1 MNVIARRNSFN
12 RILVDLNTQCDL
24 LLPRGALPVTNRSE
38 ILPNIRKLM
47 NWGRIEAHPII
58 STLEAH
64 RPGES
69 IRGLPSYCID
79 RTPGQRKLPFTLLP
93 RRIVCHGDNT
103 LDLPVDVFR
112 RYQQV
117 IFTKRN
123 RDFLTNPKADRIVNL
138 ISSDHLVVFGAVA
151 EHCVKAAVLGLLA
164 RQHRIAVVTDAC
176 GFWSAGDAE
185 LAMRQMDA
193 KGAVLVTTEE
203 LIFGAAEERIKAS
216 RPMIFAEAAEDE
228 TTVLAGSRSNGNGCS
243 HGNGKSN
250 GNGKSTGNGR
260 LAPDWTVPVQDSEA
274 AALPDHSPADRL
286 PPVLRPGRKG
296 VTPPH
301 TKDSAGLA

>member
-1 MNVIARRNSFN
+1 MSVGARRNSFN

-24 LLPRGALPVTNRSE
+24 LLPRGALPVTNRAE

-47 NWGRIEAHPII
+47 NWGRIDAHPII

-69 IRGLPSYCID
+69 IRGLPSYCVD

-93 RRIVCHGDNT
+93 RRIVCTGDNT
-103 LDLPVDVFR
+103 FDLPLDIFR

-117 IFTKRN
+117 VFTKRN
-123 RDFLTNPKADRIVNL
+123 RDFLSNPKADRLVNA
-138 ISSDHLVVFGAVA
+138 ISSHHLVVFGTVA

-185 LAMRQMDA
+185 LAMRQLDA

-203 LIFGAAEERIKAS
+203 LISGAADERIRAS
-216 RPMIFAEAAEDE
+216 RPMIFSEGEETVEA
-228 TTVLAGSRSNGNGCS
+228 GKNGHGNGHS
-243 HGNGKSN
+243 NGNGKSN
-250 GNGKSTGNGR
+250 GNGRLVANWTNIVPEGETPAPPDNSPARRFPRVVRPRRRSVRTPPAKDSTG
-260 LAPDWTVPVQDSEA
+260 LA
-274 AALPDHSPADRL
+274 
-286 PPVLRPGRKG
+286 
-296 VTPPH
+296 
-301 TKDSAGLA
+301 